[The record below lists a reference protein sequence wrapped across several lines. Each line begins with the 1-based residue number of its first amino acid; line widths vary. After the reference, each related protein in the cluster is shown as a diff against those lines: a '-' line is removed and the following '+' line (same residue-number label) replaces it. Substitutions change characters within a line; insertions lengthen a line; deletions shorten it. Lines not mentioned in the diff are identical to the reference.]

1 MTKRFGKSLLTIIG
15 VIIFFYA
22 SHQSVYSQ
30 NATTGIQG
38 GLICP
43 DNEFITPILVTGLQD
58 IDSISLVLNFPANTL
73 KYIGFLNPNPQLVT
87 GFSNIEGSDSSVFIT
102 WHSEAPISIS
112 GGKLFDLVFLAGS
125 EPGSL
130 TWDVDSCYY
139 HSATGDTIE
148 VTFTG
153 GEITFHS
160 AIVVDI
166 EEINQ
171 TCEDKCEANIVVIA
185 TGGTMPYDYLWNG
198 EPMLINLDN
207 AVKQHACGGDNT
219 LTVTDANGCI
229 LDSVFVVSEL
239 PAIELEIE
247 TFPDTVYM
255 QNPLVKFSFTE
266 DQSIVEWLWDF
277 GDESEKSIERSPAHL
292 YPGAKSVLENETLSD
307 KYTVTL
313 IATNDQGCSNEFT
326 LEIPVAEVEIFIPNV
341 FTPPTDPNGFFRIA
355 KKNEGSS
362 SGSEYIPIVLEYQSM
377 ELIVLDRW
385 GRKVYDNGNYKN
397 DWDGGNLPDGTYY
410 YRLNT
415 FGYYQ
420 DKSYTGAVTIL
431 REK

>member
-1 MTKRFGKSLLTIIG
+1 MIKRFVKLLLNIFS
-15 VIIFFYA
+15 VIIIFYA
-22 SHQSVYSQ
+22 FIPSVYSQ

-43 DNEFITPILVTGLQD
+43 DNEFVTPILVTGLQD

-73 KYIGFLNPNPQLVT
+73 KYLGFLNPNPQLVT
-87 GFSNIEGSDSSVFIT
+87 GFSSIEGRDSSVFIT

-125 EPGSL
+125 EPGSF
-130 TWDVDSCYY
+130 TWDADSCYY
-139 HSATGDTIE
+139 HSTTGTPIE
-148 VTFTG
+148 ITLTG
-153 GEITFHS
+153 GEITFHT

-185 TGGTMPYDYLWNG
+185 TEGLAPYDYLWNG

-207 AVKQHACGGDNT
+207 AVKQNACGGDNN

-229 LDSVFVVSEL
+229 LDSVYVVSEL

-277 GDESEKSIERSPAHL
+277 GDGSEKSIERSPAHV
-292 YPGAKSVLENETLSD
+292 YPSAKSVYENETIAD
-307 KYTVTL
+307 KYIVTL
-313 IATNDQGCSNEFT
+313 IATNDQGCTNEFT

-341 FTPPTDPNGFFRIA
+341 FTPPTDPNGYFRIA

-362 SGSEYIPIVLEYQSM
+362 SGSEYIPIVYEYQSM

-385 GRKVYDNGNYKN
+385 GRKVYSNGNYKN

-415 FGYYQ
+415 FGFYQ